1 MALEYISNGRPLER
15 TKSRIVYIN
24 GLVERLKAMSLED
37 KEHDRDVDMPNVGN
51 LHKPQVCEQ
60 PSIPCHIV
68 PLNPFKMSRLAQQLI
83 KHDAEAFFRE
93 HIEEFY
99 KFWLSLLDRT
109 AFPPNVTF
117 TDRRV
122 VDAFKAVDNAITS
135 RDNTYLLSRL
145 AYVRLASM
153 IASLKEII
161 ANDRRNSWKNNR
173 RDASV
178 AIDVYVSAQRIV
190 PGSTEADLEKLRNNL
205 NKRIDLSNHWADLG
219 GIAPLLLLTYSDK
232 AEGIMYVVLFK
243 VLVLLY

>member
-1 MALEYISNGRPLER
+1 
-15 TKSRIVYIN
+15 
-24 GLVERLKAMSLED
+24 
-37 KEHDRDVDMPNVGN
+37 
-51 LHKPQVCEQ
+51 
-60 PSIPCHIV
+60 
-68 PLNPFKMSRLAQQLI
+68 
-83 KHDAEAFFRE
+83 
-93 HIEEFY
+93 
-99 KFWLSLLDRT
+99 
-109 AFPPNVTF
+109 
-117 TDRRV
+117 
-122 VDAFKAVDNAITS
+122 
-135 RDNTYLLSRL
+135 
-145 AYVRLASM
+145 M

-232 AEGIMYVVLFK
+232 AEGIIYVVLFK